1 MTLITTSVH
10 IILILC
16 AILYPCLKPDSA
28 TTHVSLLVLQALQ
41 GKPYKQTTF
50 FESRS
55 HVSFIIIAIGFQL
68 IWLSGADQ
76 VNLIMWSQYDRMK
89 HRSTIS
95 ALYSSIGPA
104 IGALIAGYIL
114 QSNTSDMEDYALIYK
129 ICVAL
134 FSLSFV
140 ISWGWTSDD

>member
-1 MTLITTSVH
+1 
-10 IILILC
+10 
-16 AILYPCLKPDSA
+16 
-28 TTHVSLLVLQALQ
+28 
-41 GKPYKQTTF
+41 
-50 FESRS
+50 
-55 HVSFIIIAIGFQL
+55 L

-89 HRSTIS
+89 HRSKIS

-104 IGALIAGYIL
+104 IGTLIVGYIL
-114 QSNTSDMEDYALIYK
+114 QSSSSSTTNMEDYALIYK

-140 ISWGWTSDD
+140 VSWGWTSDD